1 MVSAR
6 KDSIFIALRKKWLS
20 ASAPLV
26 FPPPL
31 LHSFQKR
38 VTLLLD
44 NPSISK
50 PSGALFRP
58 LPISRWEILGEKLMS
73 KSCPLSFLLP
83 EKEAAWVSRCPNSL
97 DYLRKN
103 VKTALLWWFTLPL
116 GCTWWMQGSCRRLRR
131 ATRAASFTFGS
142 GSPHT
147 ISRSRWGTWHC
158 SSSSPRPS
166 GPRLPRA
173 DTALRRIPAWGSSS
187 NWVIPG
193 TAAARAGPRGPAW

>member
-1 MVSAR
+1 MT
-6 KDSIFIALRKKWLS
+6 LCLS
-20 ASAPLV
+20 TSSLPSPSPAQPPEESNTAPWQPRNFQAQWSPLQAPSHLQV
-26 FPPPL
+26 GDIRWKTHVQVMPPEFPAPREGGSL
-31 LHSFQKR
+31 GFQM
-38 VTLLLD
+38 
-44 NPSISK
+44 
-50 PSGALFRP
+50 FQ
-58 LPISRWEILGEKLMS
+58 
-73 KSCPLSFLLP
+73 FL
-83 EKEAAWVSRCPNSL
+83 K

-103 VKTALLWWFTLPL
+103 VKTALSWWFTRPL

-131 ATRAASFTFGS
+131 ATRAASFTFGW
-142 GSPHT
+142 GSPHA